1 MKNNK
6 TTQVL
11 RCKVKPGSDEEV
23 AINYL
28 YMRLRSSNKMATYQN
43 LFDLAPGRFKELSR
57 AQKAIDNLVLYG
69 YAETDDQINFV
80 ITAMG
85 YRIIYILA
93 EHRKD
98 KNVKLSDKD

>member
-1 MKNNK
+1 MTKKNP
-6 TTQVL
+6 TQVL
-11 RCKVKPGSDEEV
+11 RCKVKPRSDEEV

-28 YMRLRSSNKMATYQN
+28 YMRLRSSNKTATYQD
-43 LFDLAPGRFKELSR
+43 LFDLAPGRFKELSK

-69 YAETDDQINFV
+69 YAQTPDKVNFS
-80 ITAMG
+80 ITEMG
-85 YRIIYILA
+85 YRVIYILA